1 MSDIKTRA
9 IFYAYSNNAL
19 DQLAP
24 YVILCN
30 QKKIDCVV
38 IYGDD
43 FIKHK
48 VKPKK
53 EIVKILQNENI
64 NTLDVSSFE
73 LKGFLHV
80 IFSYLWSFTKV
91 VEKNT
96 YAPFFFIMKLK
107 GLCDKMYKY
116 IDGDLI
122 GKNLALKLSKD
133 CDKFIVFTDN
143 WNTTKKIQN
152 SFLSYCKNKGKIVSV
167 RHYVYHFHDSQ
178 EHTDE
183 NNCEDIAILGNKW
196 EAENKDHIK
205 SKELIGNLR
214 FSKKWVEILDK
225 YSSDTFSKD
234 NKKKN
239 VLIISHNQY
248 HTRDW
253 KRMFKL
259 FNQLVK
265 RRDINLKI
273 LPHVRGMSNL
283 RPPKELIE
291 AWDKTTPLNISIK
304 KSDIVIFWVSSAF
317 FEAVVRN
324 KKILYLGFL
333 STLDDK
339 FIWKKN
345 APSNILIESESE
357 LHYEIDNYKKD
368 NKYELEN
375 SCFKELIW
383 PNGDPWENAS
393 NFLNSI
399 FR

>member
-19 DQLAP
+19 DHLAP

-48 VKPKK
+48 VKPPKN
-53 EIVKILQNENI
+53 IVKILQNENI

-73 LKGFLHV
+73 LKGFFNV
-80 IFSYLWSFTKV
+80 FFTYLWSLIRV
-91 VEKNT
+91 LEKNSLI
-96 YAPFFFIMKLK
+96 PVVLIFKLK
-107 GLCDKMYKY
+107 GLCQRVYKNL
-116 IDGDLI
+116 DSDLI
-122 GKNLALKLSKD
+122 GKHLTSKLCKD
-133 CDKFIVFTDN
+133 FDKYVIFTDN

-152 SFLSYCKNKGKIVSV
+152 SFLTYCKNKGKIVSV
-167 RHYVYHFHDSQ
+167 SHYVYHFHDIKKDK
-178 EHTDE
+178 DE

-196 EAENKDHIK
+196 QAENKDHIK

-214 FSKKWVEILDK
+214 FSKKWAEILDK

-253 KRMFKL
+253 KRMLKL
-259 FNQLVK
+259 FIQLVK
-265 RRDINLKI
+265 RKDINLKI

-324 KKILYLGFL
+324 KKILYLRFL
-333 STLDDK
+333 STLDDNL
-339 FIWKKN
+339 IWKKN
-345 APSNILIESESE
+345 APSNILIESETE
-357 LHYEIDNYKKD
+357 LHYEIDNYNKD
-368 NKYELEN
+368 NNYESEN